1 MPHELTYN
9 SYGKGRVRV
18 TKVVRHG
25 DRHELFEL
33 AVKVTLRGDFDASY
47 TAGDNTNIVA
57 TDSIKNTVYVL
68 AKETDFTHM
77 EPFAVT
83 LAKHFVDT
91 YPQVSTAEV
100 DVEQPNW
107 VRVFMDGESHDHA
120 FTRGSGDLRT
130 SRAVYDGTTLRHV
143 GGLRGLEVLKTTAS
157 EFHGFVDDRYRTLRD
172 TTDRIFATTIDATWT
187 YLESEVDF
195 AALHAGVKRIV
206 LDTFATHHSLAVQQT
221 LLAIGNA
228 VLDAVPHVDE
238 IRLQMPNQHRIPM
251 NLEPFGL
258 TNENEIFVA
267 TDEPFGMITGTVKRG

>member
-1 MPHELTYN
+1 
-9 SYGKGRVRV
+9 
-18 TKVVRHG
+18 
-25 DRHELFEL
+25 
-33 AVKVTLRGDFDASY
+33 
-47 TAGDNTNIVA
+47 
-57 TDSIKNTVYVL
+57 VL

-77 EPFAVT
+77 EAFAVT

-187 YLESEVDF
+187 YTDPCDYTAMH
-195 AALHAGVKRIV
+195 AALKRV
-206 LDTFATHHSLAVQQT
+206 MLSTFATHHSLAVQQT

-228 VLDAVPHVDE
+228 ALDAIPQIDDLTLE
-238 IRLQMPNQHRIPM
+238 MPNQHRIPM